1 MFICIHHLALC
12 TAEISHTDGQLESN
26 SRAFTHLSPIGRG
39 RRTRPRPGLIPRA
52 RGTNCPGFP
61 SPEPWHAGIRL
72 RPRAGSEGG
81 ETTEGVVGYRPLRI
95 SRAARAMRR
104 ARFSHR
110 RRSSCTARSG
120 CCTPRPPRTTRS
132 SAYARLRRRARSRP
146 SPSAYPSNPGAA
158 TAGET
163 SHPSPLRRLR
173 DRCAV
178 GASRP
183 VRDRILFTQRR
194 EGAAGRRHG
203 LHPG

>member
-61 SPEPWHAGIRL
+61 SPEPWHA
-72 RPRAGSEGG
+72 ASGSDPVPEARGVRQRREWWDTDHCGSHAPPGLCAVRVSRTGG
-81 ETTEGVVGYRPLRI
+81 V
-95 SRAARAMRR
+95 RAARRGAVAARHGRPGRPGR
-104 ARFSHR
+104 AR
-110 RRSSCTARSG
+110 TPG
-120 CCTPRPPRTTRS
+120 CGGVPGPGHPPRLTHPT
-132 SAYARLRRRARSRP
+132 L
-146 SPSAYPSNPGAA
+146 AA